1 MKLQYDLGSALY
13 QEAREAR
20 KNGDLKAAIQKLR
33 RSGKLAP
40 HFKTYEL
47 LGESFFEMERFPEA
61 ILYLAAAAALGNKQ
75 FRSRYLL
82 AKALLAIDEE
92 ADAISKLKEA
102 IEIQPTYKA
111 AKELLNGILSTSK

>member
-1 MKLQYDLGSALY
+1 MKLQYDLGTALY

-20 KNGDLKAAIQKLR
+20 KNGDLKAAIRKLR

>member
-1 MKLQYDLGSALY
+1 
-13 QEAREAR
+13 
-20 KNGDLKAAIQKLR
+20 
-33 RSGKLAP
+33 
-40 HFKTYEL
+40 
-47 LGESFFEMERFPEA
+47 MERFPEA

-92 ADAISKLKEA
+92 ADAITKLKEA